1 MTNVIVSVCMD
12 RKDKRTI
19 RLLQKSTTIDFSKV
33 CCIEQA
39 VPGYFWQTIRT
50 LKWKRIAKNKVWEY
64 KILA

>member
-39 VPGYFWQTIRT
+39 VPGIFGKQYAR
-50 LKWKRIAKNKVWEY
+50 
-64 KILA
+64 